1 MMSVAF
7 KEGIKI
13 KPEALNDLIVSCNYD
28 IRQVRNF
35 NYLLLLLLLLLLLF
49 CLGVAQ
55 YVNASSWSG

>member
-35 NYLLLLLLLLLLLF
+35 NYLLLLLLF
-49 CLGVAQ
+49 IIIIIYYYYYYYYFV
-55 YVNASSWSG
+55 

>member
-35 NYLLLLLLLLLLLF
+35 IY
-49 CLGVAQ
+49 
-55 YVNASSWSG
+55 